1 VSPLPLQVGH
11 LPLPPQPGHVRS
23 APDGCAVGGFSSA
36 RSPTPSQPGHLPEPA
51 QVGHWDCAMAPAS
64 FENWARLR
72 QWPGFFFQSRERARN
87 DKPLDRIYGF
97 AMTST
102 RFRDYML
109 RAMSCE
115 RTAGVVMDGPF
126 RRSTSTSHIWDM
138 DRKKPQ
144 PSKLAE

>member
-1 VSPLPLQVGH
+1 
-11 LPLPPQPGHVRS
+11 
-23 APDGCAVGGFSSA
+23 
-36 RSPTPSQPGHLPEPA
+36 
-51 QVGHWDCAMAPAS
+51 MAPAS